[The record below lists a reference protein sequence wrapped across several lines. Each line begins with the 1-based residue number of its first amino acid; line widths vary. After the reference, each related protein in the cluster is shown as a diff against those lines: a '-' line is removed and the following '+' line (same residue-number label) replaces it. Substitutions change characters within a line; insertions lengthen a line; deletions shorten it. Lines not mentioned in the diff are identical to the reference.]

1 MNSELTPQEREQLYL
16 LIREKLDL
24 SGTECPEEIKNTTMV
39 RELPGVDSMKLL
51 RLLGAVELGF
61 RVNLGF
67 EAIPQVQT
75 VQDVERLICESREHY
90 AARAS

>member
-1 MNSELTPQEREQLYL
+1 MNTHLTPQEREQLYS
-16 LIREKLDL
+16 LIRETLDL
-24 SGTECPEEIKNTTMV
+24 GGAECHEEIKNTTRV

-51 RLLGAVELGF
+51 RLLGAVELGL

-75 VQDVERLICESREHY
+75 VQDIERLICESRERY

>member
-1 MNSELTPQEREQLYL
+1 MNTQLMIPQEREQLHS
-16 LIREKLDL
+16 LIREKL
-24 SGTECPEEIKNTTMV
+24 ECAEEIEDTTLV

-61 RVNLGF
+61 QVNLGF

-75 VQDVERLICESREHY
+75 VRDIEHLICDSRERY
-90 AARAS
+90 ASRAS